1 MLDRLQALLEGDA
14 DLAARLVRLRAFA
27 RRVRTREYHLTNAC
41 NLRCEGCWF
50 FAYDFDGA
58 TREARSPES
67 WRLFA
72 KEQAA
77 QGTTAALLIGGEP
90 ALHPDRVAAFVDAM
104 EFVTISSNGLRPLP
118 REGFERVAVALS
130 LFGGEGH
137 DDRLRAIR
145 PSGRRFAGL
154 FDAVLANYRNDPR
167 AHFIY
172 AITPEAPE
180 AIEPTV
186 RRIRDNGNQVTF
198 NYYSPYGAGARD
210 PVASDAEAR
219 LLDEALR
226 VAEAFPETV
235 TVTPLYLRTI
245 VTGRTHWASWS
256 YDVCPSV
263 SRGNPAHAARLANG
277 HPVLPH
283 FEAYAADQ
291 ETLNFCCASGQCGE
305 CRDSQAMYS
314 WLLVSLPH
322 FLDTKERLVEWV
334 DLAESYWSQ
343 FVWAP
348 HRDRTRASSPTPH
361 ATSSADAGSGTKR

>member
-1 MLDRLQALLEGDA
+1 MLDRLQQLVEGDSDLARRLLE
-14 DLAARLVRLRAFA
+14 LRAFA
-27 RRVRTREYHLTNAC
+27 RRIRTREYHLTNAC
-41 NLRCEGCWF
+41 NLRCRGCWF

-90 ALHPDRVAAFVDAM
+90 ALYPDRVAAFVEAM

-118 REGFERVAVALS
+118 RTGFENVAVALS
-130 LFGGEGH
+130 LFGGGEH
-137 DDRLRAIR
+137 DDALRAIR
-145 PSGRRFAGL
+145 PSGRRFTGL
-154 FDAVLANYRNDPR
+154 FDTVLDNYRDDPR
-167 AHFIY
+167 AHFIF
-172 AITPEAPE
+172 AVTPDAPE

-186 RRIRDNGNQVTF
+186 LRIRDNGNRVTF
-198 NYYSPYGAGARD
+198 NYYSPYGAGERD
-210 PVASDAEAR
+210 PVAADAEAR

-226 VAEAFPETV
+226 VAEAYPETV

-263 SRGNPAHAARLANG
+263 SRSNPAHAARLANG

-291 ETLNFCCASGQCGE
+291 TTLNFCCASGQCGE

-322 FLDTKERLVEWV
+322 FLDSKPRLVEWLE
-334 DLAESYWSQ
+334 LAERYWEQ
-343 FVWAP
+343 FVW
-348 HRDRTRASSPTPH
+348 SPYRER
-361 ATSSADAGSGTKR
+361 S